1 MPGSSPFTALSMAS
15 SQPLPTGRL
24 AGTDG
29 SLGKLKGSTAGAKGK
44 KRQAGGSQEADMA
57 CLQALMQ
64 AGLAVLQPMEMHRSS
79 RGQGG
84 PAQRLKGAVTHL
96 LQQQVSLTQV

>member
-1 MPGSSPFTALSMAS
+1 MAS